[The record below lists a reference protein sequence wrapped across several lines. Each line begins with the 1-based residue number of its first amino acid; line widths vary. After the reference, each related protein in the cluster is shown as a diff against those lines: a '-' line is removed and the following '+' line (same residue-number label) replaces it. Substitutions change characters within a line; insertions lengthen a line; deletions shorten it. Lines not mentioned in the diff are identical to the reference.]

1 MNVGKWIVVAFILF
15 AGFIATLVTVCMRQD
30 ISLVSGDYYKQ
41 ELAYQ
46 QQIDRAS
53 NTATLKK
60 KPVVQ
65 VNQQS
70 VQITFDSS
78 LNVEQGEVKLFCP
91 SDSQMDRTFKL
102 TPARQQFTYDV
113 SGLKHGMYRVKL
125 FWTMTG
131 KEYYQEEII
140 NL

>member
-30 ISLVSGDYYKQ
+30 ISLVSGDYYTQ

-46 QQIDRAS
+46 QQIDRAN
-53 NTATLKK
+53 NTAALKV

-65 VNQQS
+65 VNQRS
-70 VQITFDSS
+70 VLIMFDSL

-91 SDSQMDRTFKL
+91 SDSRMDRTFKL
-102 TPARQQFTYDV
+102 TPANQQFTCDV
-113 SGLKHGMYRVKL
+113 SDLKQGMYRVKL